1 MNDYDE
7 YVKCVKEFNRTH
19 IKRMNSVL
27 TEYSDFKNI
36 KDKVTMML
44 DAPALNGAYGPKTKN
59 VIVAFDTETTNAIND
74 DDKRPFIYSFALTIM
89 DINTGDNVN
98 IHCSTMN
105 EFVRLIKRLCKMA
118 KCFVSNNIKPRKD
131 MRPVSNGTD
140 DHNNYDDS
148 NDVYLNIYVH
158 NLPFDFSFLLKSFKL
173 RTLFCSA
180 PHKPYYAL
188 TWDGAKFIDT
198 VVLTQKTLE
207 QLGKGLTQ
215 FDIKKQVGDLDYN
228 KIRTPDTTFSS
239 KERGYIVSD
248 TMVLAAYMCEL
259 CREDYNYCLYK
270 VPLTQTGKVRNYL
283 SRLCQGK
290 ADKIIELVNSGFN
303 LGDKKTAKELKDAVK
318 IVNNHYSLNEERK
331 KAYQKINSYGKKSKK
346 QYKKMIERLMINN
359 VRDYDEMKDVYAG
372 GYTHANA
379 KHTGKI
385 EEDVGSFDFTSSYPA
400 VICSEKFPMY
410 MYRHVKYSKHD
421 FILKLNN
428 AEKDD
433 KCYFFDAHFRDIKR
447 KPKIYDTFLS
457 VSKVFCDIGGEIK
470 NVSRLTN
477 IERALV
483 ENEQDNGRLVR
494 IKECIAPLT
503 SVDWETLIKV
513 YDFDDVEFSNI
524 MEFDMDYLP
533 KQIIMAVLHFYEQK
547 TKLKHIK
554 GKEHDYMLNKEQLNS
569 IYGMMVQDPVHPE
582 IEYHGRKQNWDVS
595 LPLGKIPELD
605 NYNRSKSR
613 FLWYPWG
620 VMVTAYARRN
630 LWTGIIACG
639 KDYIYSDTDSIKIL
653 NKKNHLKYI
662 NEYNNQIKEKI
673 ARVCVNYNIP
683 IEKANPV
690 DVNGNHHQLGI
701 WDADDGFYSYFKTL
715 GAKRYIDISKD
726 NNEFEC
732 TIAGLPK
739 KKGAAWMIEKSGIN
753 HNGFK
758 IESDNIKELFD
769 VFNDNM
775 TIPPEDSGKLGHT
788 YVDRYGAFEITDY
801 QGHKTLI
808 PKGMGCYLAPIGFT
822 LSLSESYVHFVE
834 LQDNIS
840 ELRDIGF
847 CN

>member
-1 MNDYDE
+1 MNDYDK
-7 YVKCVKEFNRTH
+7 YVKNVKEFNRTH
-19 IKRMNSVL
+19 VKEMNNTL
-27 TEYSDFKNI
+27 IEYSDFKSI
-36 KDKVTMML
+36 KNKLAEML
-44 DAPALNGAYGPKTKN
+44 SAPALHGVYGPKTKN

-74 DDKRPFIYSFALTIM
+74 DDKRPFIYSYALTIM
-89 DINTGDNVN
+89 DINTGDNIN

-105 EFVRLIKRLCKMA
+105 KFVRLIKRLCKMA
-118 KCFVSNNIKPRKD
+118 GCFVSNKTKPRKD
-131 MRPVSNGTD
+131 MRPANNGTD

-158 NLPFDFSFLLKSFKL
+158 NLPFDFSFLLKAFRL
-173 RTLFCSA
+173 RTLFCSD

-259 CREDYNYCLYK
+259 CREDYDYCLYK
-270 VPLTQTGKVRNYL
+270 IPLTQTGKVRNYL

-290 ADKIIELVNSGFN
+290 SDKTIELISSGFS
-303 LGDKKTAKELKDAVK
+303 LGDKKTAKELNDAVK
-318 IVNNHYSLNEERK
+318 IINGYHSSNEERK
-331 KAYQKINSYGKKSKK
+331 NAYHKIRSYDKKSKEH
-346 QYKKMIERLMINN
+346 YKKMIERLVIKNTY
-359 VRDYDEMKDVYAG
+359 DYDQMKDVYAG
-372 GYTHANA
+372 GYTHANV
-379 KHTGKI
+379 KYTGKI

-400 VICSEKFPMY
+400 VICSEKFPMH
-410 MYRHVKYSKHD
+410 MYRRVKYSDND
-421 FILKLNN
+421 FLLKLKN
-428 AEKDD
+428 AEKDN
-433 KCYFFDAHFRDIKR
+433 KCYFFDAHFSNIR
-447 KPKIYDTFLS
+447 KKINIYDTFLS
-457 VSKVFCDIGGEIK
+457 ISKIMCNINGEVR
-470 NVSRLTN
+470 NASSLTKDECNLVN
-477 IERALV
+477 I
-483 ENEQDNGRLVR
+483 NEDNGRLVS
-494 IKECIAPLT
+494 IKECTAPLT
-503 SVDWETLIKV
+503 SVDWETIVRV
-513 YDFDDVEFSNI
+513 YDFDSVEFSNI

-569 IYGMMVQDPVHPE
+569 IYGMMVQDPVHLN
-582 IEYHGRKQNWDVS
+582 IEYHKRKQEWCKS
-595 LPLGKIPELD
+595 LPCGIVPELD
-605 NYNRSKSR
+605 SYNCSKSR

-653 NKKNHLKYI
+653 NKKKHLKYI

-753 HNGFK
+753 HDGFK

-769 VFNDNM
+769 VFNDKM

-788 YVDRYGAFEITDY
+788 YVDKYDAFEITDY
-801 QGHKTLI
+801 QGHKTSI

-822 LSLSESYVHFVE
+822 LSLSESYIHLVE
-834 LQDNIS
+834 LQNNIS